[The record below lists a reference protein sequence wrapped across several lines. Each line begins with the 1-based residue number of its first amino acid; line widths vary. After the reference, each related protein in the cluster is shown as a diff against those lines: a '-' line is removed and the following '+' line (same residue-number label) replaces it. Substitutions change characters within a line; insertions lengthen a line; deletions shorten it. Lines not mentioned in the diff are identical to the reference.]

1 MRGIFNRK
9 KSKVAGKDRRAFL
22 EEAYPSHALV
32 DYARAGE
39 VEGVKRMLKSGVD
52 PDTTIWRDV
61 SVDCMEDCAMHA
73 AAGQGHIAVMK
84 ELLKAGADI
93 NKTIEEGWTPVLQAA
108 MDGQGDAIRFLAAQG
123 AKLDEQ
129 ETYFGHTALHKA
141 ARLGHAEA
149 VQVLIDKGASRAVKD
164 RHGQLAV
171 DSICDQKHLPGPD
184 LPRLKEKIAG
194 IFRNA
199 DAADRKKEAEAEA
212 AKQAYEKELAN
223 AATLQKPVKPMRPV
237 VVRKPKI

>member
-9 KSKVAGKDRRAFL
+9 SSKQDRQAFI
-22 EEAYPSHALV
+22 EEAYPGDALV
-32 DYARAGE
+32 NYAREGD

-52 PDTTIWRDV
+52 PDTTVWRDV
-61 SVDCMEDCAMHA
+61 SVDSMEDCAMHA

-93 NKTIEEGWTPVLQAA
+93 NKTIEEGWTPVLQAG

-129 ETYFGHTALHKA
+129 ETFFGHTALHKA
-141 ARLGHAEA
+141 VRLGHVDA
-149 VQVLIDKGASRAVKD
+149 VQVLIEKGASRTVKD
-164 RHGQLAV
+164 RQGKLAV
-171 DSICDQKHLPGPD
+171 DTICDQKHLPHPAD
-184 LPRLKEKIAG
+184 LSRLRQKIAG
-194 IFRNA
+194 IFRAA
-199 DAADRKKEAEAEA
+199 DAADLKKRADADA

-223 AATLQKPVKPMRPV
+223 AATLQKPVKPLRPV
-237 VVRKPKI
+237 KIRPPKT